1 MLDQRWLILYGDPT
15 MKRNIAIGNFLNNN
29 SRTAAAVPEL
39 RA

>member
-1 MLDQRWLILYGDPT
+1 